1 MKALFWQFSRFF
13 IVGASS
19 ALVQF
24 SILIGLVELFS
35 VKPIVAS
42 TLGYLGGAL
51 INYLLNHYFTFKSTL
66 PHRQAVLRFSINSL
80 FGLFVNFVMMAFLL
94 RHYPY
99 VLSQVLT
106 SMVVLIWNFLI
117 HRYWTF
123 HSKKKV
129 I

>member
-35 VKPIVAS
+35 IKPIVAS
-42 TLGYLGGAL
+42 TLSYLGGAL
-51 INYLLNHYFTFKSTL
+51 INYLLNHYFTFKSNL
-66 PHRQAVLRFSINSL
+66 SHRQALLRFSINSA
-80 FGLFVNFVMMAFLL
+80 FGVFLNFVMMTFLL
-94 RHYPY
+94 RHCPY
-99 VLSQVLT
+99 VWSQVLT
-106 SMVVLIWNFLI
+106 SIVILIWNFFI

-123 HSKKKV
+123 KQKS
-129 I
+129 II